1 MEKRYMTVSEF
12 AEKHG
17 VPYQSAVRWAR
28 KNQIPGVQVTQFGK
42 FKVYMIPEDA
52 TPPVLPTGRPT
63 FEERLKAIAA
73 EVLEE
78 LGDRYV
84 DFDPHPPAQDSNDW
98 HLTYTARSGGEI
110 RVQVIRRAG
119 QTDDEVKDEIRDQ
132 LLPKADGPRRASKTA
147 AKKRGVRAK

>member
-52 TPPVLPTGRPT
+52 KPPELPTGRPT
-63 FEERLKAIAA
+63 KEA
-73 EVLEE
+73 
-78 LGDRYV
+78 
-84 DFDPHPPAQDSNDW
+84 
-98 HLTYTARSGGEI
+98 
-110 RVQVIRRAG
+110 
-119 QTDDEVKDEIRDQ
+119 
-132 LLPKADGPRRASKTA
+132 ASKKA
-147 AKKRGVRAK
+147 AKKSKKGAAK